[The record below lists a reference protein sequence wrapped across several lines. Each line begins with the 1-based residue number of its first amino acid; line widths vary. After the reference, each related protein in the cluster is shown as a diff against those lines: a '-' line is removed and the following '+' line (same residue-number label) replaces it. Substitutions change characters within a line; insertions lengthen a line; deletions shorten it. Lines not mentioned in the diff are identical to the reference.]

1 MKFIAFV
8 FAATL
13 LAISVATP
21 AQAQAPQTCYDNYP
35 GPKGKACC
43 DRSYKSHPVGA
54 KMGTAKM
61 AELME
66 CTGQGRPPMKRR
78 DSR

>member
-1 MKFIAFV
+1 MKFSAFAA
-8 FAATL
+8 AATL
-13 LAISVATP
+13 LAISLATP
-21 AQAQAPQTCYDNYP
+21 AQAQTPQTCYDNYP

-43 DRSYKSHPVGA
+43 DKSYRSHTAGA
-54 KMGTAKM
+54 KMGTARM

-78 DSR
+78 DNR